1 MEGSRVYE
9 EREEGWGR
17 EREREVREGWWWCLS
32 LCGGVCFGAR
42 ALGMEAEVDAL
53 GGEGRWSNIKR
64 AERVQSAVQRAAL
77 SIQ

>member
-1 MEGSRVYE
+1 MR
-9 EREEGWGR
+9 R
-17 EREREVREGWWWCLS
+17 ERERDGVEREAKDG
-32 LCGGVCFGAR
+32 GGVSAACFGAR

-53 GGEGRWSNIKR
+53 GGEGRWSNIKG